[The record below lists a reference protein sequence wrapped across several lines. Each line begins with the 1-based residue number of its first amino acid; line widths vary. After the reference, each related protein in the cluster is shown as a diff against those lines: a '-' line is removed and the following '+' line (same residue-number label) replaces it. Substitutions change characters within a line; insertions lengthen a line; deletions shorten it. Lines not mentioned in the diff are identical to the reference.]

1 MKTTER
7 KREKQPEAI
16 IPYVRH
22 VNKHVIA
29 LDSRALMMVVKL
41 EGINF
46 ETADIID
53 LDVLHEQ
60 LNNLFKNIA
69 DERIAL
75 YSHIIRKRETIY
87 PDGTFRSAFAKQL
100 DDKYRERM
108 LSQKLYRNELY
119 LSILWNPHVD
129 KTDKLVEFFKRLGK
143 AKQKKRKL
151 MKNPFVNLKILPR
164 ILFKT

>member
-1 MKTTER
+1 MRTLER
-7 KREKQPEAI
+7 KREKQPESI

-53 LDVLHEQ
+53 LNVLHEQ

-69 DERIAL
+69 DERIAI
-75 YSHIIRKRETIY
+75 YSHIIRKREKVY
-87 PDGTFRSAFAKQL
+87 PDGTFRSAFSKQL

-108 LSQKLYRNELY
+108 VSQELYRNDL
-119 LSILWNPHVD
+119 
-129 KTDKLVEFFKRLGK
+129 
-143 AKQKKRKL
+143 
-151 MKNPFVNLKILPR
+151 
-164 ILFKT
+164 

>member
-1 MKTTER
+1 MNAAQC

-22 VNKHVIA
+22 VNKHIIA
-29 LDSRALMMVVKL
+29 LDSRALMSVIAL

-53 LDVLHEQ
+53 LNVLHEQ

-75 YSHIIRKRETIY
+75 
-87 PDGTFRSAFAKQL
+87 
-100 DDKYRERM
+100 
-108 LSQKLYRNELY
+108 
-119 LSILWNPHVD
+119 
-129 KTDKLVEFFKRLGK
+129 
-143 AKQKKRKL
+143 
-151 MKNPFVNLKILPR
+151 
-164 ILFKT
+164 